1 MAKPNRELTPI
12 NGYLTF
18 EPQVTERKVA
28 ISIVDDNTPEDDTPY
43 TLVLYSPVGGAR
55 LDTTSAEFKMRLE
68 GILLTMPSSL
78 FLFLFLIHVS
88 ISRQCARFGGLKGR
102 SQLPG

>member
-18 EPQVTERKVA
+18 EPQVTERMVE
-28 ISIVDDNTPEDDTPY
+28 ISTVDDITPEDDTPY

-68 GILLTMPSSL
+68 GILLTMLPSFFV
-78 FLFLFLIHVS
+78 FLF
-88 ISRQCARFGGLKGR
+88 
-102 SQLPG
+102 

>member
-18 EPQVTERKVA
+18 EPQVTERMVE
-28 ISIVDDNTPEDDTPY
+28 ISTVDDNTPEDDTPY

-68 GILLTMPSSL
+68 GILLTMLPSFFV
-78 FLFLFLIHVS
+78 FLF
-88 ISRQCARFGGLKGR
+88 
-102 SQLPG
+102 

>member
-1 MAKPNRELTPI
+1 MAKPNKELTPI

-18 EPQVTERKVA
+18 EPQVTQRMVE
-28 ISIVDDNTPEDDTPY
+28 ISAVDDDTPEDDTPY

-68 GILLTMPSSL
+68 GILLIISSSL
-78 FLFLFLIHVS
+78 FLFLF
-88 ISRQCARFGGLKGR
+88 
-102 SQLPG
+102 

>member
-1 MAKPNRELTPI
+1 MAKPNKELTPI

-18 EPQVTERKVA
+18 EPQVTQRMVE
-28 ISIVDDNTPEDDTPY
+28 ISAVDDNTPEDDTPY

-68 GILLTMPSSL
+68 GILLTMSSSL
-78 FLFLFLIHVS
+78 FLFLF
-88 ISRQCARFGGLKGR
+88 
-102 SQLPG
+102 